1 MCVLSSFCRIP
12 HPKFAI
18 QITRLPVYKNMHSS
32 YCMQFL
38 SSAYWGIVLS
48 RNKQEISLDF
58 LRSLWHCLAP
68 FQPGLTARFKVWN
81 KYEYI
86 QLSQLSKK
94 FEPVILRFYCYSPP
108 TRRRGPHAY
117 ERYWRIY
124 LYVKREL

>member
-1 MCVLSSFCRIP
+1 MI
-12 HPKFAI
+12 
-18 QITRLPVYKNMHSS
+18 
-32 YCMQFL
+32 
-38 SSAYWGIVLS
+38 

-117 ERYWRIY
+117 ERYRRIY
-124 LYVKREL
+124 L